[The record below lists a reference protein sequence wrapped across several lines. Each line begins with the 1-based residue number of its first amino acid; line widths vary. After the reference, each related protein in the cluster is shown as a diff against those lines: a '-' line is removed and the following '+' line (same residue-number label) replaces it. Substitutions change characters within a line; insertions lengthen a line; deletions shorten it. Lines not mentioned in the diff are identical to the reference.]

1 MKSTLKDGRIPW
13 GQNMQNLNHLILQA
27 HILVRLLRDK
37 RGTAAIE
44 YGLLAGLIGLVL
56 VVALE
61 SIGLSIKNIVDF
73 ITAAIVGAMGRGG
86 VG

>member
-1 MKSTLKDGRIPW
+1 
-13 GQNMQNLNHLILQA
+13 MQNLNHLILQA
-27 HILVRLLRDK
+27 RIFARLLRDK

>member
-1 MKSTLKDGRIPW
+1 MHY
-13 GQNMQNLNHLILQA
+13 LNHLILRT
-27 HILVRLLRDK
+27 HIFARLLRDK

-44 YGLLAGLIGLVL
+44 YGLLVGLIGLVL

-61 SIGLSIKNIVDF
+61 SIGLSIRNIVDF
-73 ITAAIVGAMGRGG
+73 ITAAIVDAMGRGG

>member
-1 MKSTLKDGRIPW
+1 
-13 GQNMQNLNHLILQA
+13 MQNLNHLILQA
-27 HILVRLLRDK
+27 HILGRLLRDK

-44 YGLLAGLIGLVL
+44 YGLLVGLIGLVL

-61 SIGLSIKNIVDF
+61 SIGLSLRAIVDF
-73 ITAAIVGAMGRGG
+73 ITAAIVDAMGRGG